1 MLPHLVW
8 GVGWV
13 LGAHDVNGVVLVR
26 PGPGVDIDDVV
37 SVGDLEAED
46 KTITSDFLDNS

>member
-13 LGAHDVNGVVLVR
+13 LGAHNVNGVMLVR

-46 KTITSDFLDNS
+46 KTFTFDFLIL